1 MKISRAEAAL
11 WIVCGVGVGG
21 SVAAWI
27 LTPATFPQAWLAAF
41 FVWLGWPLGCM
52 GLIFIHALVGGAWGY
67 VIRSQLIAGLCSL
80 PLLPFAIVPWAFV
93 LRRLYPW
100 LRPEVAAHLDNV
112 FYLNPV
118 GFIVRGAL
126 YLIIWFSLAILTLR
140 FLRPD
145 HQPEPELSKLAPPG
159 LILLALTIT
168 FSSIDWVMS
177 LDPRFPSSVFGMVEI
192 SEMGL
197 FALAISILIS
207 AVGAAPQQ
215 QKLEPL
221 ARLLQALVI
230 LWAYL
235 DFMQLL
241 IVWNSD
247 LPREARWYAP
257 RVSGLW
263 GVFAALV
270 AALHFTLPFF
280 ALLAPSLRQSRAGVS
295 IICALLISGVILRG
309 WQTVLPASHRGFSA
323 AAIPTMLA
331 FAGGAAALAMRMQG
345 AVLSYAGASRHA

>member
-1 MKISRAEAAL
+1 MKVSSAEALSWMLCAL
-11 WIVCGVGVGG
+11 GVGG

-27 LTPATFPQAWLAAF
+27 LTPAAFPQAWLAAL

-52 GLIFIHALVGGAWGY
+52 GLIFIHALTGGAWGY
-67 VIRSQLIAGLCSL
+67 AIRGQLVAGLCTL
-80 PLLPFAIVPWAFV
+80 PILPFAVVPWVFV

-100 LRPEVAAHLDNV
+100 LRPEVAERLDNV
-112 FYLNPV
+112 FYLNPL
-118 GFIVRGAL
+118 GFAIRGVL
-126 YLIIWFSLAILTLR
+126 YLLLWFSLAALTLR
-140 FLRPD
+140 FLRRD
-145 HQPEPELSKLAPPG
+145 QTPEPELSKLAPLG

-168 FSSIDWVMS
+168 FSSIDWIMS
-177 LDPRFPSSVFGMVEI
+177 LDPRFPSSVFGMIQI

-197 FALAISILIS
+197 FALSISIFIA
-207 AVGAAPQQ
+207 AVGAPPPQQ
-215 QKLEPL
+215 TL
-221 ARLLQALVI
+221 ATLSRLLQALVI

-247 LPREARWYAP
+247 LPREAHWYAP
-257 RVSGLW
+257 RVAGLW

-270 AALHFTLPFF
+270 AALHFLLPFF

-323 AAIPTMLA
+323 AAVAAIFA
-331 FAGGAAALAMRMQG
+331 FAGAAAAIAMRIQG
-345 AVLSYAGASRHA
+345 SFLSSTGASRHA